1 MAGDL
6 PITPAVASSRTIAP
20 VRFPDLRPAH
30 ESFGSTLGRAVSDV
44 DALQQRAQDTAI
56 AMASGN
62 GQDTARGVAA
72 IEKANIAFQFTLAVR
87 NKLLEAYQEVMRMTV

>member
-1 MAGDL
+1 VADL
-6 PITPAVASSRTIAP
+6 RITPAGAGTRAITP
-20 VRFPDLRPAH
+20 VRFPELRPEP
-30 ESFGSTLGRAVSDV
+30 ESFGSALGRAVGDV
-44 DALQQRAQDTAI
+44 DALQQKAQDTAI